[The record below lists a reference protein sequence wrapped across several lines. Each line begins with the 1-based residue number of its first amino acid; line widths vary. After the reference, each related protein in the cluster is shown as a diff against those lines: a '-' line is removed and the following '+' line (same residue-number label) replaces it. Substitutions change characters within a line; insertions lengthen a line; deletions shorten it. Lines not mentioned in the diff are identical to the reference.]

1 MSHTCSEMRKGMA
14 GRMFDSLGDERKG
27 DAMFSNKTLNEVR
40 QGMKKWLEEVKGFTS
55 DFPGE
60 RRFSTISDLDI
71 DPIYTPENIT
81 GLDFATDIGYP
92 GLYPFT
98 RGCQATGYR
107 GKVWTF
113 RMFSGLGGAEDTNQ
127 RWHQLLAEGETG
139 LSTAFDFPTLMGY
152 DSDSPRATA
161 EVGKCGVAIDTL
173 ADFEVLTK
181 NIPLDKVTT
190 SMTINPPA
198 SVLWAMYLVAAER
211 QGVSWDKIGGT
222 IQNDMLKEFIAQ
234 KTFMCP
240 PEPSIRLI
248 SDTIEFG
255 TKYVPRWNT
264 ISISGYHI
272 REAGATAVQELAF
285 TLADGIAY
293 VQDVME
299 RKKLDVD
306 AFAPRL
312 SFFFDSHM
320 DFFEEIAKFR
330 AARRMWAKIMRYRFK
345 AKNPRSWWM
354 RFHTQTAGCSLTH
367 QQPYNNIVRTT
378 TEALSAVL
386 GGTQS
391 LHTNSFD
398 EEFALPTELAA
409 TIALRTQQILAEETG
424 AINTIDPLAGSYFVE
439 ALTNQIED
447 EAWEYIKKIDAMGG
461 MLAAIARGFPQKE
474 IATAAYK
481 FKRQVDNLERVVV
494 GVNKYVAKEEA
505 PIEFLKIDE
514 RVEAE
519 QIKRLQKVKRTRDN
533 RRVALTLNNLR
544 VACQSDKNVMPYV
557 IEAVKTY
564 ATEQEICDVYREV
577 FGEYQDP
584 GFY

>member
-1 MSHTCSEMRKGMA
+1 
-14 GRMFDSLGDERKG
+14 MFKD
-27 DAMFSNKTLNEVR
+27 KTLDEAR
-40 QGMKKWLEEVKGFTS
+40 QGMEKWEKEVKKS
-55 DFPGE
+55 ANDFSGK
-60 RRFSTISDLDI
+60 RRFSTISDLEI
-71 DPIYTPENIT
+71 DPIYTPESIKD
-81 GLDFATDIGYP
+81 LDFTTGIGYP

-113 RMFSGLGGAEDTNQ
+113 RMFSGLGTAQDTNQ
-127 RWHQLLAEGETG
+127 RWHQLLTEGETG

-152 DSDSPRATA
+152 DSDSPRAVA

-173 ADFEVLTK
+173 ADLEVLTK
-181 NIPLDKVTT
+181 NIPLDEVTT

-198 SVLWAMYLVAAER
+198 SVLWAMYLVAAEK
-211 QGVSWDKIGGT
+211 QGVSWDKVGGT

-240 PEPSIRLI
+240 PEPSTRLI

-255 TKYVPRWNT
+255 TKHVPRWNT

-293 VQDVME
+293 VQDVIE

-330 AARRMWAKIMRYRFK
+330 AARRMWAKIMKERFK

-354 RFHTQTAGCSLTH
+354 RFHTQTAGCSLSH
-367 QQPYNNIVRTT
+367 RQPYNNIVRTA
-378 TEALSAVL
+378 TEALAAVL

-398 EEFALPTELAA
+398 EEFALPTEFAA

-424 AINTIDPLAGSYFVE
+424 VINTIDPLAGSYFVE
-439 ALTNQIED
+439 ALTNQIENA
-447 EAWEYIKKIDAMGG
+447 AWEYINKIDEMGG
-461 MLAAIARGFPQKE
+461 MLAAIARGFPQRE
-474 IATAAYK
+474 IANAAYH
-481 FKRQVDNLERVVV
+481 FKRQIDGLEKVVV
-494 GVNKYVAKEEA
+494 GVNKYVAKKEEA
-505 PIEFLKIDE
+505 PIQILKIDE

-519 QIKRLQKVKRTRDN
+519 QNKRLQQVKRTRDN
-533 RRVALTLNNLR
+533 RRVAQTLHELR
-544 VACQSDKNVMPYV
+544 VACQSEQNVMPCV
-557 IEAVKTY
+557 IEAVKAY
-564 ATEQEICDVYREV
+564 ATEQEICDVYREI
-577 FGEYQDP
+577 FGEYRDP